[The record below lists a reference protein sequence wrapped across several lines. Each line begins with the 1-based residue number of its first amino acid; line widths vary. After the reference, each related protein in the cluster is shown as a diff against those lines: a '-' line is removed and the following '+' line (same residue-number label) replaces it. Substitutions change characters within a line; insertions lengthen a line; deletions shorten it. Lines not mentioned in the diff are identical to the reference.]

1 MAGKIVADTFEGT
14 DSTETVSGASVTLP
28 TSVGSKYVVNG
39 TLKAWA
45 STVDSTG
52 TTISNSLNVSSKT
65 DESSAGEFN
74 YTLIANAQE
83 EMDASALAGMG
94 HGGSRVVR
102 CGTNDTTTSVFDLRI
117 HTTSTGSGLDSG
129 HSWMWVG
136 ELA

>member
-14 DSTETVSGASVTLP
+14 SSTETVSGASVTIP
-28 TSVGSKYVVNG
+28 TSVASKYVVNG

-65 DESSAGEFN
+65 DESTTGEFN
-74 YTLIANAQE
+74 YTLINAAQE
-83 EMDASALAGMG
+83 QIDASALAGMG
-94 HGGSRVVR
+94 HGADRNIR
-102 CGTNDTTTSVFDLRI
+102 CGSTDTTTSVFDLRI
-117 HTTSTGSGLDSG
+117 HNTAGSGNDSAHG
-129 HSWMWVG
+129 WMWAG

>member
-14 DSTETVSGASVTLP
+14 TSTETVSGASVTIP
-28 TSVGSKYVVNG
+28 TSVASKYVVNG

-45 STVDSTG
+45 STLDQTG

-74 YTLIANAQE
+74 YTLINAAVE
-83 EMDASALAGMG
+83 EMDASAFGAIASGSDRNVRV
-94 HGGSRVVR
+94 GGA
-102 CGTNDTTTSVFDLRI
+102 DTTTTVFDCRV
-117 HTTSTGSGLDSG
+117 HNSGGSGVNAQ
-129 HSWMWVG
+129 HSWMWAG

>member
-45 STVDSTG
+45 ATVNNTG
-52 TTISNSLNVSSKT
+52 ATISNSLNVSSKT
-65 DESSAGEFN
+65 DNATAGDFYYAPIN
-74 YTLIANAQE
+74 NAAE
-83 EMDASALAGMG
+83 EMDASGFSGMSV
-94 HGGSRVVR
+94 GGSRFIR
-102 CGTNDTTTSVFDLRI
+102 IGATNTTTSQFAIRT
-117 HTTSTGSGLDSG
+117 HTDSG
-129 HSWMWVG
+129 GNSDAPHGWMWVG

>member
-1 MAGKIVADTFEGT
+1 MAGRIVADTFEGT
-14 DSTETVSGASVTLP
+14 DSTETVSGVSVTIP

-45 STVDSTG
+45 STVDATG

-65 DESSAGEFN
+65 DEASAGEFH
-74 YTLIANAQE
+74 YTLINAAQE

-94 HGGSRVVR
+94 HGGDRNIR
-102 CGTNDTTTSVFDLRI
+102 CGSTDTTTSVFDLRV
-117 HTTSTGSGLDSG
+117 HNTAGSGNDG
-129 HSWMWVG
+129 AHGWMWVG

>member
-1 MAGKIVADTFEGT
+1 MAGRIVADTFEGT
-14 DSTETVSGASVTLP
+14 SSTETVSGVSVTIP

-65 DESSAGEFN
+65 DESNTGEFN
-74 YTLIANAQE
+74 YTLINAAVE
-83 EMDASALAGMG
+83 EIDASALAGMA
-94 HGGSRVVR
+94 GGADRNLRV
-102 CGTNDTTTSVFDLRI
+102 GTTATTTSL
-117 HTTSTGSGLDSG
+117 LDVRVHNTAG
-129 HSWMWVG
+129 NGADATHSWMWAG

>member
-1 MAGKIVADTFEGT
+1 MAGKIIADTFEGT
-14 DSTETVSGASVTLP
+14 NSAETVSGVSVTIP

-45 STVDSTG
+45 STLDTTG

-65 DESSAGEFN
+65 DESTSGHYT
-74 YTLIANAQE
+74 YTLISNAQE
-83 EMDASALAGMG
+83 EMDASSFAGMSE
-94 HGGSRVVR
+94 GGTRYLR
-102 CGTNDTTTSVFDLRI
+102 CASTATTTSDFSMRQ
-117 HTTSTGSGLDSG
+117 HSGTSNSDGP

>member
-1 MAGKIVADTFEGT
+1 MAGKIVADTFDGT
-14 DSTETVSGASVTLP
+14 DSTETVSGVSVTIP

-65 DESSAGEFN
+65 DESAAGEFN
-74 YTLIANAQE
+74 YTLIASAQE
-83 EMDASALAGMG
+83 EMDASAFSGMG
-94 HGGSRVVR
+94 YGGDRNIR
-102 CGTNDTTTSVFDLRI
+102 CGTNDTTTSVFDLRV
-117 HTTSTGSGLDSG
+117 HNTAGSGNDAG

>member
-14 DSTETVSGASVTLP
+14 SSTETVSGASVTIP
-28 TSVGSKYVVNG
+28 TSVASKYVVNG

-65 DESSAGEFN
+65 DESTTGEFN
-74 YTLIANAQE
+74 YTLINAAQE
-83 EMDASALAGMG
+83 EIDASALTGMG
-94 HGGSRVVR
+94 HGGARIVR
-102 CGTNDTTTSVFDLRI
+102 CGSSDTTTSVFDLRV
-117 HTTSTGSGLDSG
+117 HVHSGGGQDG
-129 HSWMWVG
+129 AHSWMWAG